1 VPVTTCIC
9 LKYGTRYG
17 AEYPNRLHA
26 GLRRQAAGDIRLFCM
41 TDDRSGL
48 HPDIEV
54 LPLADEPF
62 FPAMFAEMERRGW
75 KSPFRKI
82 SLFRPGLITDLDGP
96 LLVFD
101 IDVVIVGDVAPMAA
115 FAPGKIAMRREW
127 HTSEKRPSLGHGSVE
142 KIEPNLHGWL
152 YEDVARDPVAALASG
167 YGSEQSYTSLNAS
180 ARGQLAHF
188 PDAWV
193 ASFKYDCRP
202 PRPLNLVLPPR
213 QPPEAKVICFHG
225 RPKMEEAVDGFR
237 GGIFRST
244 RPAPWLKAAWMGES
258 A

>member
-1 VPVTTCIC
+1 
-9 LKYGTRYG
+9 
-17 AEYPNRLHA
+17 
-26 GLRRQAAGDIRLFCM
+26 
-41 TDDRSGL
+41 
-48 HPDIEV
+48 
-54 LPLADEPF
+54 
-62 FPAMFAEMERRGW
+62 
-75 KSPFRKI
+75 
-82 SLFRPGLITDLDGP
+82 
-96 LLVFD
+96 
-101 IDVVIVGDVAPMAA
+101 MAA

-127 HTSEKRPSLGHGSVE
+127 HTTEKRPSLGHGSVE